1 MKYIPKEQL
10 ATYLKLKKQLAL
22 FIGTGQYFENRTFDW
37 IKLDYYPDTIVCTK
51 VRSLDEGNEI
61 FSDILSFATVN
72 DLEKE
77 IGLQEEERY
86 SGTLEQ
92 CLVWINDNYRVDT
105 NTFIL
110 MEELPKIYLALVE
123 KGELEG

>member
-61 FSDILSFATVN
+61 FSDIFSFATVN

-77 IGLQEEERY
+77 TGLQEEERY